1 MDRSKVSSLL
11 FVSKSMRV
19 RANTLSPY
27 ICNAR
32 SFLNLKLISA
42 FFQARVRLER
52 QQLTQSRKV
61 RVSLQKYASKD
72 INNETGIS
80 PFPFVSL
87 SASQQGLKP
96 QYFAAP
102 FAAITNNDFPI
113 AFESET
119 FPTVKSSLRTSLEPL
134 FCSCHI
140 LIYY

>member
-42 FFQARVRLER
+42 FFQARVRLEL
-52 QQLTQSRKV
+52 QQLIQSGEV
-61 RVSLQKYASKD
+61 RVSLQKYASND

-80 PFPFVSL
+80 PFPFGSR
-87 SASQQGLKP
+87 SASQQGLKNHSILQRLLQP
-96 QYFAAP
+96 
-102 FAAITNNDFPI
+102 
-113 AFESET
+113 
-119 FPTVKSSLRTSLEPL
+119 LRTTIFLLPLSPKLSLQLNPGYERAL
-134 FCSCHI
+134 SYFFV
-140 LIYY
+140 LVTF